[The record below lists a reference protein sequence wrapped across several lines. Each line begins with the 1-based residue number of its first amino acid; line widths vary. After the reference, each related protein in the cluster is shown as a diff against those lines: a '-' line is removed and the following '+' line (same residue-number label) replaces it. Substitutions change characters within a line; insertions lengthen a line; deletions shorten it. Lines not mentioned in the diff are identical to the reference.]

1 MPKHSKIA
9 CSSMQRLVQCT
20 GSLHLPNHP
29 MPDNEYTLEGT
40 RMHDVA
46 ERGLTVGRDNVKHL
60 CTEEEF
66 EHLEM
71 YWNRIEM
78 LERYESRS
86 KSGEDR
92 TRLVEH
98 RMHSKTIDDFGGTA
112 DYGLVVA
119 NKGWIVDL
127 KWGKGQ
133 YVSVV
138 GNQQLIAYAALL
150 LEQYPN
156 LNSVTVWIVQPRMDN
171 MDSVT
176 YDAATLREWLEDVK
190 VKVESEFV
198 ELSAGSHCGWCPAIT
213 SCPLVEKEVHSI
225 EQTDDLKRKVDSY
238 KRVAKYAKEVPRIAT
253 EHLEA
258 GGTIE
263 GYKLVAKEGR
273 EKYVNEDRLIQ
284 NARRYGILHEISET
298 KLKTPAQLRKLGYEW
313 LLDGETERPVTGT
326 MAVPETD
333 SREEVTPIIEFEKG
347 N

>member
-1 MPKHSKIA
+1 MPKHSKVA

-29 MPDNEYTLEGT
+29 MPDNVYTLEGT

-60 CTEEEF
+60 CTVEEF

-71 YWNRIEM
+71 YWNRIEVI
-78 LERYESRS
+78 ERFESCSKRS
-86 KSGEDR
+86 SQ

-98 RMHSKTIDDFGGTA
+98 RMHSKTITDFGGTA
-112 DYGLVVA
+112 DYALVVDS
-119 NKGWIVDL
+119 KGWIVDL
-127 KWGKGQ
+127 KWGMGQ

-138 GNQQLIAYAALL
+138 DNQQLIAYAALL
-150 LEQYPN
+150 LEQYPH
-156 LNSVTVWIVQPRMDN
+156 LNTITVWIVQPRLEN

-176 YDAATLREWLEDVK
+176 YDAATLREWLDSVK
-190 VKVESEFV
+190 LKVESEV
-198 ELSAGSHCGWCPAIT
+198 ELSAGSHCGWCPSIT
-213 SCPLVEKEVHSI
+213 SCPLVENEVHSI

-253 EHLEA
+253 EHLEE

-273 EKYVNEDRLIQ
+273 EKYIDEARLMQ
-284 NARRYGILHEISET
+284 NARRYGVLHEISET

-313 LLDGETERPVTGT
+313 LLDGETERPVTGAI
-326 MAVPETD
+326 AVPDTD
-333 SREEVTPIIEFEKG
+333 SREQIIPITEFEKG